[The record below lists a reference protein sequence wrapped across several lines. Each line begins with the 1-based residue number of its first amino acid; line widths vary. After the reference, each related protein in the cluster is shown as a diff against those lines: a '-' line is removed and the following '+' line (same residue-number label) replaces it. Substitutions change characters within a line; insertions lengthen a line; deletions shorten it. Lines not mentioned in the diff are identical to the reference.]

1 MRGNNHTRVAQEP
14 RRRRAEI
21 GYNGHMTIFL
31 FKTAANKTALTIA
44 LWLTLAI
51 ALPLLLAAC
60 AGARADVPAL
70 ERRAQGLNKTIM
82 CPVCPGESIDQ
93 SQNALAAQMRG
104 IVDEKL
110 AAGWTDDEV
119 RDFFV
124 ERYGPSVLL
133 EPPTQGIALAAWI
146 GAPAAVAIALIAF
159 ALALRHMRRKP
170 PDSDEYAATDVAA
183 DDDDAAADPALRP
196 YYDRIEAALSDD
208 ADAPKAKERGD
219 S

>member
-1 MRGNNHTRVAQEP
+1 MTLYPNNTFTP
-14 RRRRAEI
+14 
-21 GYNGHMTIFL
+21 
-31 FKTAANKTALTIA
+31 KAAPAIA
-44 LWLTLAI
+44 LWL
-51 ALPLLLAAC
+51 ALPLALLLPLALAAC
-60 AGARADVPAL
+60 AGAQSDVPAL

-110 AAGWTDDEV
+110 AAGWTDAQV
-119 RDFFV
+119 RDFFA

-170 PDSDEYAATDVAA
+170 PDADEYAAADDA
-183 DDDDAAADPALRP
+183 DDDTDAADPALQP

-208 ADAPKAKERGD
+208 DAKDKE
-219 S
+219 

>member
-1 MRGNNHTRVAQEP
+1 MTR
-14 RRRRAEI
+14 
-21 GYNGHMTIFL
+21 
-31 FKTAANKTALTIA
+31 KTAPAIA
-44 LWLTLAI
+44 LWPALAL
-51 ALPLLLAAC
+51 ALLPLLALAAC
-60 AGARADVPAL
+60 AGAQADVPAL

-110 AAGWTDDEV
+110 AAGWTDAQV
-119 RDFFV
+119 RDFFA

-146 GAPAAVAIALIAF
+146 GAPVGVAIALIAF

-170 PDSDEYAATDVAA
+170 PDADEYAATDVAA
-183 DDDDAAADPALRP
+183 DGDDDDDDAAADPALQP

-208 ADAPKAKERGD
+208 AAKDKE
-219 S
+219 

>member
-1 MRGNNHTRVAQEP
+1 MMR
-14 RRRRAEI
+14 
-21 GYNGHMTIFL
+21 YS
-31 FKTAANKTALTIA
+31 NKIALTIA
-44 LWLTLAI
+44 LWLALAI
-51 ALPLLLAAC
+51 ALALLLAAC

-104 IVDEKL
+104 IVDEKI

-124 ERYGPSVLL
+124 ERYGPSALL

-146 GAPAAVAIALIAF
+146 GAPLGAAVGLLAF

-170 PDSDEYAATDVAA
+170 AASDALGA
-183 DDDDAAADPALRP
+183 DEDDAELQP
-196 YYDRIEAALSDD
+196 YYERIEAALSDD
-208 ADAPKAKERGD
+208 ADAKDKG
-219 S
+219 

>member
-1 MRGNNHTRVAQEP
+1 
-14 RRRRAEI
+14 
-21 GYNGHMTIFL
+21 MTL
-31 FKTAANKTALTIA
+31 YPNKTLTPKTAPAIA
-44 LWLTLAI
+44 LWL
-51 ALPLLLAAC
+51 ALPLALLLPLALAAC
-60 AGARADVPAL
+60 ANAQSDVPAL

-110 AAGWTDDEV
+110 AAGWTDAQV
-119 RDFFV
+119 RDFFA

-146 GAPAAVAIALIAF
+146 GAPAAVALALIAF

-170 PDSDEYAATDVAA
+170 PDADEYATDDVAE
-183 DDDDAAADPALRP
+183 DDAAAADPALQP
-196 YYDRIEAALSDD
+196 YYDRIEAALTDD
-208 ADAPKAKERGD
+208 ADAPKAKKRGD

>member
-1 MRGNNHTRVAQEP
+1 MIR
-14 RRRRAEI
+14 
-21 GYNGHMTIFL
+21 YS
-31 FKTAANKTALTIA
+31 NKIALTIA
-44 LWLTLAI
+44 LWLALAL
-51 ALPLLLAAC
+51 ALTLPLALAAC

-110 AAGWTDDEV
+110 AAGWTDDDV

-124 ERYGPSVLL
+124 ERYGPSVLM

-146 GAPAAVAIALIAF
+146 GAPLGAAVGLLAF

-170 PDSDEYAATDVAA
+170 PGDALGADEDG
-183 DDDDAAADPALRP
+183 DAAADPELQP
-196 YYDRIEAALSDD
+196 YYERIEAALSDD
-208 ADAPKAKERGD
+208 ADAKDKG
-219 S
+219 